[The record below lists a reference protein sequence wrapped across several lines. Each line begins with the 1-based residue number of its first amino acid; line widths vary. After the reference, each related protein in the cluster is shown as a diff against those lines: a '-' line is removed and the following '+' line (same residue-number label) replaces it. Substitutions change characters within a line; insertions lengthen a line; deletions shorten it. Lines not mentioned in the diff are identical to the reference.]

1 MKGFI
6 KAFLASF
13 VGFTLLFSAV
23 FIGADKFLFN
33 QDSKAVG
40 DASGSVDNENVKN
53 KDLDRYL
60 KDKKRLN
67 LLLIGA
73 DGGRSDTMMVMS
85 MGLSDKSIRLLSV
98 PRDTYYHVE
107 GYDHYDQRKLNAVYG
122 HHEDKGGSKGV
133 QKAVSE
139 LTQLSIPYY
148 VEVNYDAVMEIVDL
162 VGGVAYD
169 VPFDMNYD
177 DPYAKP
183 PLHIHLKKGPQ
194 VLDGEKAIQFLRWRK
209 NNGSEGTGDIDRT
222 KRQQDFMM
230 AAAKKAFGLKL
241 PMVIKAAYE
250 NVETNLTVQDM
261 LYLGSKMIGTDLGK
275 IEKHTLPGEVGMKKG
290 YSYVLPDEAGI
301 KALQPLFENVDVP
314 VAAGTETQKK

>member
-13 VGFTLLFSAV
+13 IGFTLLFSAI
-23 FIGADKFLFN
+23 FIGADKFVFN
-33 QDSKAVG
+33 KEIGEAV
-40 DASGSVDNENVKN
+40 DQASSNDGENVKS
-53 KDLDRYL
+53 KDLDQYL

-67 LLLIGA
+67 VLLIGT
-73 DGGRSDTMMVMS
+73 DGGRSDTMMVLS
-85 MGLSDKSIRLLSV
+85 LGLSDKSIRLLSV

-107 GYDHYDQRKLNAVYG
+107 GYNAYDQRKLNAVYG
-122 HHEDKGGSKGV
+122 HGSEKGGAKGV
-133 QKAVSE
+133 RSAVSNI
-139 LTQLSIPYY
+139 TQLDIPYY

-162 VGGVAYD
+162 VGGVEYD
-169 VPFDMNYD
+169 VPFNMNYD

-183 PLHIHLKKGPQ
+183 PLHIHLKKGVQ
-194 VLDGEKAIQFLRWRK
+194 VLDGDKAIQFLRWRK

-250 NVETNLTVQDM
+250 NVETNLAVQEM
-261 LYLGSKMIGTDLGK
+261 LYLGSKMLGTDLSK
-275 IEKHTLPGEVGMKKG
+275 IEKHTLPGDLGMKKG
-290 YSYVLPDEAGI
+290 YSYLLPDEAAI
-301 KALQPLFENVDVP
+301 KALMPRFETVDEP
-314 VAAGTETQKK
+314 ASPTAQKK